1 MLTGKAPPG
10 AAILLDKFQRRKK
23 GVPIPN
29 AIQAEFVVRDSLAFD
44 LDCRKLIEHITIRL
58 ATHYRNSLLLGQR
71 ADGAGPLPGL
81 SEKTLAINASHGE
94 SRVGDFGAKSGW
106 MADNW
111 LLGKIRGST
120 VKASRIIKP
129 NGSDGRS
136 IQINRWL
143 ATAKVP
149 VDLQSVDGRAARVIQ
164 EALQEWT
171 NASFGRTVG
180 TPRIPRTLAGTLP
193 MLKR

>member
-29 AIQAEFVVRDSLAFD
+29 SIQAEFVVRDSLAFD

-58 ATHYRNSLLLGQR
+58 ATHYQNSLLLGKR
-71 ADGAGPLPGL
+71 ADGGGDLPHLAEGT
-81 SEKTLAINASHGE
+81 KAINLSHGE
-94 SRVGDFGAKSGW
+94 SRIGEFGAKSGF
-106 MADNW
+106 MATNW
-111 LLGKIRGST
+111 ILGKIRGST

-129 NGSDGRS
+129 NGADGRS
-136 IQINRWL
+136 HQINRWL
-143 ATAKVP
+143 TRPGGP

-164 EALQEWT
+164 EALQEYT
-171 NASFGRTVG
+171 NAAFGHTVA
-180 TPRIPRTLAGTLP
+180 TPRIPKTLAGVLP